1 MESNNK
7 FETTFL
13 RDLTC
18 NVNFGDEWTIDE
30 IKNSIAK
37 DYSDLINLRSRIAGG
52 TDEDTELYEE
62 DRITLDH
69 MLDYMEIIM
78 QELKIGGNSNGL
90 QK

>member
-52 TDEDTELYEE
+52 TERHEE
-62 DRITLDH
+62 KTPETTAGCRST
-69 MLDYMEIIM
+69 
-78 QELKIGGNSNGL
+78 G
-90 QK
+90 